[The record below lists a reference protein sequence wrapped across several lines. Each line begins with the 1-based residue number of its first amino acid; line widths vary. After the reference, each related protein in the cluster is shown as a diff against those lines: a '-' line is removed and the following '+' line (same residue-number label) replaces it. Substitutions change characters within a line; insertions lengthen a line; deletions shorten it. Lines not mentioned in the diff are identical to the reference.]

1 MPWQDKLLLA
11 IMDAEPE
18 RIGAVCEQYG
28 DSVAEAKLEC
38 RRIRGATTFLLA
50 EELYS
55 RETVVRAAFGSDF
68 RFERESARS
77 LIASWLEMIGARQGD
92 TVLHLVLRLN
102 GIDDE
107 HKAKCAVE
115 LLGRGA
121 SWEAANAD
129 NVLPSMVDGPAFK
142 AAFLKELPAWREA
155 RRQQRL
161 KGKRDTAEKLRQQ
174 VSVAKREHEAAEQQ
188 RQRQL
193 WIKLREQAAEE
204 TSAARERHAFHQ
216 RLHGA
221 LAKLERRE
229 RKAEHSNP
237 AVAELLSDIRE
248 LPQRFERWAN
258 DQLSGLLAR
267 RV

>member
-1 MPWQDKLLLA
+1 MRP
-11 IMDAEPE
+11 
-18 RIGAVCEQYG
+18 C
-28 DSVAEAKLEC
+28 
-38 RRIRGATTFLLA
+38 
-50 EELYS
+50 S
-55 RETVVRAAFGSDF
+55 RNAYLQLQHV
-68 RFERESARS
+68 
-77 LIASWLEMIGARQGD
+77 
-92 TVLHLVLRLN
+92 
-102 GIDDE
+102 
-107 HKAKCAVE
+107 
-115 LLGRGA
+115 LLGRRDCLLRDPLHLQVFHHT
-121 SWEAANAD
+121 EHH
-129 NVLPSMVDGPAFK
+129 
-142 AAFLKELPAWREA
+142 ELG
-155 RRQQRL
+155 QL
-161 KGKRDTAEKLRQQ
+161 D
-174 VSVAKREHEAAEQQ
+174 Q